1 MSKPLTIGD
10 VSRRTGLPAKTIRF
24 YEDEA
29 LVPRPRRSENG
40 YRIYSER
47 DIGRLAF
54 IRRARLLGI
63 ELPVIRSLL
72 DKASSQTCAEFGDE
86 LTSVLAE
93 QRQEVERR
101 LTELTLLRDDLDAL
115 AAHVS
120 HCCEGCDPGEMVSEC
135 SYCCVISE
143 QAKGGD

>member
-1 MSKPLTIGD
+1 MSKSLTISD

-29 LVPRPRRSENG
+29 LVPRPRRAENG
-40 YRIYSER
+40 YRVYSER

-72 DKASSQTCAEFGDE
+72 NKASSQTCAAFGDE
-86 LTSVLAE
+86 LTGALAE
-93 QRQEVERR
+93 QRREVERR

-120 HCCEGCDPGEMVSEC
+120 HCCEGCDPAQMVTEC
-135 SYCCVISE
+135 DYCSAIDSLE
-143 QAKGGD
+143 KGGD